1 MSSKKKS
8 KAPKSGKAKT
18 KKRLGKKPGSPEKDI
33 ERVIRD
39 VTVPD
44 ELRAAMR
51 KEIPKMKVITPS
63 QVAVKY
69 NLRIGVAKDVLR
81 ELELSGRITRI
92 LGNRRLS
99 VYVAKAG
106 N

>member
-8 KAPKSGKAKT
+8 KAPKSGQPKT
-18 KKRLGKKPGSPEKDI
+18 KKRLGKKSASPEKEI

-44 ELRAAMR
+44 ELRATMR

-63 QVAVKY
+63 QVAMKY
-69 NLRIGVAKDVLR
+69 NLRIGIAKDVLR
-81 ELELSGRITRI
+81 ELELNGRITRI

-99 VYVAKAG
+99 IYVAKAG